1 MANCSEHFWRRI
13 RGQSVFGKLHPH
25 AAVARTAFPE
35 LSAGEKWV
43 RSLFTAASYAVTP
56 QSECLAKWQ
65 SAGIHLL

>member
-1 MANCSEHFWRRI
+1 MASRSEHFWRRI
-13 RGQSVFGKLHPH
+13 GGRGVFGKSHPH
-25 AAVARTAFPE
+25 AAVERTAFPD

-56 QSECLAKWQ
+56 QSERLAKWQ